1 MKIRLISH
9 ASVILSCTDT
19 QLWTD
24 PWLISKAFNDSW
36 TLLPPAEFSE
46 SLLEKIDYL
55 WLSHEHPDHLNFPT
69 LASLP
74 AEFKERVNLVFQDN
88 NAERIFEPLRKLGYR
103 RFSVLP
109 HRRTIALTSQ
119 TRVYCYRVGTLD
131 SCLAVLN
138 GGQTVLNLNDA
149 RLNTAD
155 CALILKDI
163 GPIDAILNQF
173 SIAVKEPVI
182 GYEEHAVAAA
192 RSVLQS
198 MSADH
203 RRLGAKVTIPFA
215 SFMYFSAV
223 DNKQM
228 NVFSNTPRDSYEFLK
243 NRGQQVAPLYP
254 GDEYAVNEA
263 HDHDRALTR
272 YNELYSRFDSLT
284 YDVPPKV
291 PFSQIVQTFHVLVR
305 NLRNK
310 YSLPLLRRL
319 RPLRIR
325 IPDLDITVD
334 VNISSDSITECGSA
348 EQPDAIV
355 YSQPLN
361 YCFAR
366 TWGMG
371 TLTISGRFVLLRNAY
386 NWKIHK
392 ALFALNDAGVYLRPR
407 YLFSRHNWTYL
418 KDLLNARQRYTRR
431 TLSSERPI
439 VTEPATRVQ
448 I

>member
-24 PWLISKAFNDSW
+24 PWLISKAFNNSW

-46 SLLEKIDYL
+46 SLLEKVEYL

-74 AEFKERVNLVFQDN
+74 AEFKERVNLLFQDN
-88 NAERIFEPLRKLGYR
+88 NAERIFGPLRKLGYR
-103 RFSVLP
+103 RFTVLP
-109 HRRTIALTSQ
+109 HRRTVALTPQ

-131 SCLAVLN
+131 SCLAAMN
-138 GGQTVLNLNDA
+138 GGQTVLDVNDA

-182 GYEEHAVAAA
+182 GYEKHAVAAA
-192 RSVLQS
+192 RSVLES

-228 NVFSNTPRDSYEFLK
+228 NGFSNTPRHSYEFLK
-243 NRGQQVAPLYP
+243 KQGQQVAALYP
-254 GDEYAVNEA
+254 GDEYEVNEA
-263 HDHDRALTR
+263 HDPDRALAR
-272 YNELYSRFDSLT
+272 YNELYCRFDSLT

-291 PFSQIVQTFHVLVR
+291 PFSQIAETFHTLVR
-305 NLRNK
+305 TLRHK
-310 YSLPLLRRL
+310 YSVLLLRRL
-319 RPLRIR
+319 HPLRIR

-334 VNISSDSITECGSA
+334 IKISSDSITECVSD

-355 YSQPLN
+355 YSQPLT
-361 YCFAR
+361 YCFAQ

-371 TLTISGRFVLLRNAY
+371 TLAISGRFVLVRNTY

-392 ALFALNDAGVYLRPR
+392 ALFALNDAEVYLRPR
-407 YLFSRHNWTYL
+407 YLFRRHNWTYL

-431 TLSSERPI
+431 TLSSEKPI
-439 VTEPATRVQ
+439 VIEPTIGAR